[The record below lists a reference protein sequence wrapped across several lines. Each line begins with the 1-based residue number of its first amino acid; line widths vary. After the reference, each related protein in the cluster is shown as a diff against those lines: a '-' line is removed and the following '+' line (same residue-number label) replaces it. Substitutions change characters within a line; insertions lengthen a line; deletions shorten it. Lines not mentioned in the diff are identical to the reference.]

1 MNTNV
6 GKSMISGPFIVN
18 YDLKNWE
25 LIAQHSKR
33 FPVNIR
39 QQLLHDSLTLAL
51 SGRLCY
57 VYAFNVSKLIEQ
69 EPEPAV
75 WKTYFSLAT
84 RLRTKFQGTLVAPK
98 YDVNFEFSIP
108 AIFSIFSI
116 NILTIF
122 NLQNSCI

>member
-1 MNTNV
+1 MVLKYIYLNTNV
-6 GKSMISGPFIVN
+6 SELMISGPFIVN

-69 EPEPAV
+69 ESEPAV

-84 RLRTKFQGTLVAPK
+84 RLRTKFQGTPVAPK
-98 YDVNFEFSIP
+98 YDVGFEILIS
-108 AIFSIFSI
+108 AIFIIFSVFI
-116 NILTIF
+116 VIE
-122 NLQNSCI
+122 

>member
-1 MNTNV
+1 MFVIILLKNT
-6 GKSMISGPFIVN
+6 KLMILGPFIVN

-25 LIAQHSKR
+25 LIAQYSKR

-75 WKTYFSLAT
+75 WKTYFGLAT
-84 RLRTKFQGTLVAPK
+84 RLRVKFQGTPVAPK
-98 YDVNFEFSIP
+98 YDVRSSFDN
-108 AIFSIFSI
+108 IFSYI
-116 NILTIF
+116 
-122 NLQNSCI
+122 SCQSQ

>member
-1 MNTNV
+1 MYGRVLFKEQLVNLTFFFP
-6 GKSMISGPFIVN
+6 GPFIVN

-33 FPVNIR
+33 FPVSIR

-75 WKTYFSLAT
+75 WKTYFGLAT
-84 RLRTKFQGTLVAPK
+84 RLRTKFQGTPVAPK
-98 YDVNFEFSIP
+98 YDVSY
-108 AIFSIFSI
+108 
-116 NILTIF
+116 
-122 NLQNSCI
+122 Q

>member
-1 MNTNV
+1 
-6 GKSMISGPFIVN
+6 MILGPFIVN

-25 LIAQHSKR
+25 LIAQYSKR

-75 WKTYFSLAT
+75 WKTYFGLVT
-84 RLRTKFQGTLVAPK
+84 RLRVKFQGTPVAPK
-98 YDVNFEFSIP
+98 YDVRSSFDN
-108 AIFSIFSI
+108 IFSYI
-116 NILTIF
+116 
-122 NLQNSCI
+122 SCQSQ

>member
-1 MNTNV
+1 MNILKRWFYLLVLKLILVKFFSNDNWH
-6 GKSMISGPFIVN
+6 IYHFIPGPFIVN

-33 FPVNIR
+33 FPVSIR

-75 WKTYFSLAT
+75 WKIYFGLAT
-84 RLRTKFQGTLVAPK
+84 RLRIKFQGTPVAPK
-98 YDVNFEFSIP
+98 YDVGF
-108 AIFSIFSI
+108 
-116 NILTIF
+116 
-122 NLQNSCI
+122 Q

>member
-1 MNTNV
+1 MFL
-6 GKSMISGPFIVN
+6 GPFIVN

-25 LIAQHSKR
+25 LIAQHTKR

-75 WKTYFSLAT
+75 WKIYFGLAT
-84 RLRTKFQGTLVAPK
+84 RLRTKFQGTPVAPK
-98 YDVNFEFSIP
+98 YDVG
-108 AIFSIFSI
+108 
-116 NILTIF
+116 
-122 NLQNSCI
+122 LQNCLTSFNNIIQF